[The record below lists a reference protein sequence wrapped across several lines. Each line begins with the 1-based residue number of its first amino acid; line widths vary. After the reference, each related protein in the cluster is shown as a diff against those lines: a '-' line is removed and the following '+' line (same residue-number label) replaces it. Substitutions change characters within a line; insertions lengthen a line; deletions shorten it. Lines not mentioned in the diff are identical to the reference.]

1 MAETVIAAL
10 EKVARSHPART
21 AWAHK
26 VDGRWRETSFAEYH
40 ALVRR
45 TARGLMALGV
55 GPGRNVAILSA
66 NRPEW
71 FLSSLGATAAGAF
84 AAGIYTTSSPAQCA
98 YIARHCEAA
107 VAVAGDEGHLKTLLG
122 LRGELPQ
129 LRHLVLAKGRSE
141 EAGVV
146 SWDELLHRGESVPEA
161 ELDRRLAALDPE
173 APTGLIYTS
182 GTTGPPKAV
191 MISHRNI
198 LWTARTVCE
207 VFDVG
212 PEDRGLCYLPLSH
225 VAEQCLS
232 LYAPLVSGLS
242 TWFAESLEKVADNL
256 REVRPSFFLAVPRVW
271 EKMQAAIENGL
282 RPASP
287 RRRRLV
293 TWARGVGLRAGYAEQ
308 RGEGRPWGHALA
320 RALVFSKV
328 RRRLGLDRAR
338 ICAVST
344 APVTRETLEFFLS
357 LGIPILEIYGMS
369 ECSGPATVSTPQAH
383 RTGRAGRALPG
394 TEVRLAEDGE
404 ILIRGPHVF
413 PGYFKDEEAT
423 RAILDPEG
431 FLHSGD
437 VGELDAEGYLKV
449 TDRKKELL
457 VTSGGKK
464 TGPTFL
470 ESRLK
475 QLPAVAQALVVGD
488 GRHYLAALFTLD
500 PLRVATAAAEAGS
513 PARDV
518 ATAAECLRFR
528 AYLERELE
536 RINAEFARF
545 ETIKR
550 FALLPEEWSVAGG
563 ELTPTL
569 KLRRKA
575 ILEKY
580 RAEIERLYS

>member
-1 MAETVIAAL
+1 
-10 EKVARSHPART
+10 
-21 AWAHK
+21 
-26 VDGRWRETSFAEYH
+26 
-40 ALVRR
+40 
-45 TARGLMALGV
+45 
-55 GPGRNVAILSA
+55 
-66 NRPEW
+66 
-71 FLSSLGATAAGAF
+71 
-84 AAGIYTTSSPAQCA
+84 
-98 YIARHCEAA
+98 
-107 VAVAGDEGHLKTLLG
+107 
-122 LRGELPQ
+122 
-129 LRHLVLAKGRSE
+129 
-141 EAGVV
+141 
-146 SWDELLHRGESVPEA
+146 
-161 ELDRRLAALDPE
+161 
-173 APTGLIYTS
+173 
-182 GTTGPPKAV
+182 
-191 MISHRNI
+191 
-198 LWTARTVCE
+198 
-207 VFDVG
+207 
-212 PEDRGLCYLPLSH
+212 
-225 VAEQCLS
+225 
-232 LYAPLVSGLS
+232 
-242 TWFAESLEKVADNL
+242 
-256 REVRPSFFLAVPRVW
+256 
-271 EKMQAAIENGL
+271 
-282 RPASP
+282 
-287 RRRRLV
+287 
-293 TWARGVGLRAGYAEQ
+293 
-308 RGEGRPWGHALA
+308 
-320 RALVFSKV
+320 
-328 RRRLGLDRAR
+328 
-338 ICAVST
+338 
-344 APVTRETLEFFLS
+344 
-357 LGIPILEIYGMS
+357 
-369 ECSGPATVSTPQAH
+369 
-383 RTGRAGRALPG
+383 
-394 TEVRLAEDGE
+394 
-404 ILIRGPHVF
+404 VF